1 MRWTPRERDHLLLI
15 AETEGDRELENEL
28 IEAMQDRRVD
38 GIILASMYTREV
50 TVPGSLLE
58 GHSVLLNAVP
68 SAGSSVPCV
77 LPDET
82 EAGRSAARVLLE
94 AGHTEGI
101 YLVGADPKTN
111 RVPRDSLAAADRLR
125 GIKEMTAAAGVPLT
139 GGVVRLHWQ
148 PSDGYEADAE
158 AARAPP
164 PSSRSHLLQR
174 PPRSRRISSPSGGRH
189 KGAGRNLHRLLRR
202 RTGSVV
208 A

>member
-1 MRWTPRERDHLLLI
+1 MGCTGRRGEHDHLLLI
-15 AETEGDRELENEL
+15 AETEGDRELEKEL

-68 SAGSSVPCV
+68 SGRSSVPCV
-77 LPDET
+77 LPDEA

-125 GIKEMTAAAGVPLT
+125 GIKEVMATAGVPLT

-148 PSDGYEADAE
+148 PSDGYEATGKLLE
-158 AARAPP
+158 RRPP
-164 PSSRSHLLQR
+164 PRLSFASTTGSRWAHIKPFRR
-174 PPRSRRISSPSGGRH
+174 PASRCQMKSPSSPSTTNR
-189 KGAGRNLHRLLRR
+189 
-202 RTGSVV
+202 
-208 A
+208 